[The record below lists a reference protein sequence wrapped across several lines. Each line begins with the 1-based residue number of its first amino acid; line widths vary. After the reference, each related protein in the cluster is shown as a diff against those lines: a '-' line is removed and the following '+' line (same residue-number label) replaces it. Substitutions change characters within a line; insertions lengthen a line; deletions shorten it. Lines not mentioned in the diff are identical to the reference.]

1 MIFLRPY
8 IVGSIWLFLLSFSTS
23 LTHSWQNR
31 NDAFGNIYYIN
42 IFVIFFGCGVF
53 FLLRGGVDCFIT
65 YRFHWHRNIFLFFG
79 FSGMIMGVIGL
90 IIGDGG
96 EDSLVK
102 TLNYHSAFVPV
113 YSFVEIQIG
122 VMTHYFIVVYEEL
135 TWKYPNPVPNPTL
148 SSPSTVFPNESMAS
162 ETFLQA
168 SANNKVAC
176 EIDLRQS
183 SLEFSPLQTIPEDI
197 IAGALPENH
206 INDDQQGT
214 DQNNDRE
221 NFFVEDGK
229 EDGDLEAAAS
239 RGFVSQSATV
249 SFCDAP
255 SVINPSDNAADSAPV
270 PSQTDSTIVPYQ
282 SHHRRNAL
290 AFDGITR
297 RSSILR
303 KNILTHQDMMVK
315 LKRHELVCREM
326 DKLYCLIYQICI
338 WEVLLWLTQLF
349 LELYLQSVNTPTLPA
364 TQDGYYCQTPLENT
378 VNSAQFVNDF
388 VFARK

>member
-1 MIFLRPY
+1 MIFLRLY
-8 IVGSIWLFLLSFSTS
+8 IIGCIWTFVLSFSTS
-23 LTHSWQNR
+23 WTHSWENR
-31 NDAFGNIYYIN
+31 NNAFGNIYYIN
-42 IFVIFFGCGVF
+42 VFVICFGCGLPY
-53 FLLRGGVDCFIT
+53 LLRGGVDCFIT
-65 YRFHWHRNIFLFFG
+65 YRFHWNRNIFFFFG
-79 FSGMIMGVIGL
+79 GSGMIMGVIGL

-102 TLNYHSAFVPV
+102 TLNYHSAFVPI
-113 YSFVEIQIG
+113 YSFVEIMIG

-135 TWKYPNPVPNPTL
+135 TWKYPNPVPNPTSS

-206 INDDQQGT
+206 INDDQQET

-221 NFFVEDGK
+221 KFFVEDGK
-229 EDGDLEAAAS
+229 EDGDLETAAS

-255 SVINPSDNAADSAPV
+255 PAITNATDNAPILN
-270 PSQTDSTIVPYQ
+270 QTDSTIVPYQ
-282 SHHRRNAL
+282 SHQRRFAL

-297 RSSILR
+297 RSSIFR
-303 KNILTHQDMMVK
+303 KNILTHQIMMVK

-326 DKLYCLIYQICI
+326 DKLYVLVFQIYI
-338 WEVLLWLTQLF
+338 WETLMWLTQLF

-364 TQDGYYCQTPLENT
+364 TQDGYYCQTPSNNA

-388 VFARK
+388 VFARR